1 MKRKPKNPAF
11 EELKTMLPVALIVN
25 GLVLLGISLYGIFEG
40 AAWRAVT
47 GLIYGNFLGA
57 GNFIL
62 IGATAVSTVTKA
74 NEKKGKFF
82 ANMSYGIRYVGLFLL
97 LGGALWLDLIDLIP
111 AFIPLFIPKLHY
123 TLKYLSAGDNPPNL
137 DDFNN

>member
-25 GLVLLGISLYGIFEG
+25 GLVLIGISLYGIFEG
-40 AAWRAVT
+40 ITWRAIT
-47 GLIYGNFLGA
+47 GLACGNILSA

-62 IGATAVSTVTKA
+62 IGRTAVSTVAKA

-82 ANMSYGIRYVGLFLL
+82 ANMSYGARYIGLFLL
-97 LGGALWLDLIDLIP
+97 LAAGFTLKIIDMVP
-111 AFIPLFIPKLHY
+111 AFVPLFIPKLHY
-123 TLKYLSAGDNPPNL
+123 TFKYLLSGDNPPNL
-137 DDFNN
+137 SDW